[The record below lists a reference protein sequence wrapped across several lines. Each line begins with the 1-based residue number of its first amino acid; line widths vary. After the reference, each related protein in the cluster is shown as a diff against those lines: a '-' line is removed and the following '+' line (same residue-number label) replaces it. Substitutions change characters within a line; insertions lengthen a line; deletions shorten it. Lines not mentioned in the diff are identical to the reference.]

1 MSTKVI
7 GIVTCN
13 YSSTDAAAFTDDRP
27 IAATPFAG
35 RYRLVD
41 FAMSNMVNIGIR
53 TIGLIM
59 PTNYRPIIDHVGAGK
74 DWGLD
79 RKNGGLF
86 VLPGSAFGTA
96 RRGSRFLL
104 RDLIQ
109 NKVILTRNVQGYVV
123 VSSANFVYNYDLN
136 KLVDEHLAN
145 GADITVLTQTA
156 PQANAD
162 VVAFEVKDGEVKG
175 MKYGIQAGETAFLD
189 CFVVKR
195 SLLLDMLDWYAA
207 EDHLDLFEAILSNSN
222 PVCIKTLGFD
232 GYCAPIFDKA
242 TFYGASMDLKD
253 PAVAAELF
261 LPDRFIKTKA
271 HDTSPAKFEVGSKVA
286 GSFVSAGSRIYGE
299 VTGSVLSRNVI
310 VEAGAKVTD
319 SIIMQG
325 TVIKSGAVID
335 HAIVDRNNIIPA
347 GTVLKGTAD
356 DVLVKGKA
364 RG

>member
-1 MSTKVI
+1 MATKVI

-13 YSSTDAAAFTDDRP
+13 YSSKDAAEFTANRP

-41 FAMSNMVNIGIR
+41 FAMSNMVNVGIR

-59 PTNYRPIIDHVGAGK
+59 PNNYRSIIDHVGAGK

-96 RRGSRFLL
+96 RRGPRFLL

-109 NKVILTRNVQGYVV
+109 NKVILTRNIHGYVV

-156 PQANAD
+156 PSANGE
-162 VVAFEVKDGEVKG
+162 VVAFETKDGEVKG
-175 MKYGIQAGETAFLD
+175 MKFGVEPGETAFLD
-189 CFVVKR
+189 CFIIKR
-195 SLLLDMLDWYAA
+195 SLLLDMIDWYAA
-207 EDHLDLFEAILSNSN
+207 EDHLDFFEAIFSNTN
-222 PVCIKTLGFD
+222 PVTIKTANFD
-232 GYCAPIFDKA
+232 GYVAPIFDKKA
-242 TFYGASMDLKD
+242 FYGASMDLKD
-253 PAVAAELF
+253 PAIAAQLFVA
-261 LPDRFIKTKA
+261 DRYIKTKA
-271 HDTSPAKFEVGSKVA
+271 HDTSPAKFEVGSKVV
-286 GSFVSAGSRIYGE
+286 GSLVSSGCRIYGE
-299 VTGSVLSRNVI
+299 VKGSVLSRNVI
-310 VEAGAKVTD
+310 VEAGATVTD
-319 SIIMQG
+319 SIVMQG
-325 TVIKSGAVID
+325 CVIKSGAVVD

-347 GTVLKGTAD
+347 GTVLKGTAE

>member
-1 MSTKVI
+1 MAPKVI

-13 YSSTDAAAFTDDRP
+13 YSSKDAESFTADRP

-35 RYRLVD
+35 RYRVVD
-41 FAMSNMVNIGIR
+41 FAMSNLVNYGIR
-53 TIGLIM
+53 TVGMIM
-59 PTNYRPIIDHVGAGK
+59 PHNYRSLIDHVGAGK
-74 DWGLD
+74 DWDLD

-86 VLPGSAFGTA
+86 VMPGSAFGTA

-104 RDLIQ
+104 RDLIE
-109 NKVILTRNVQGYVV
+109 NKAVLTRNTHGYVV
-123 VSSANFVYNYDLN
+123 LTSANFVYNYDLG

-156 PQANAD
+156 PAANDD

-175 MKYGIQAGETAFLD
+175 MKLGVEAGETAFID
-189 CFVVKR
+189 CFIIKR

-207 EDHLDLFEAILSNSN
+207 EDHLDLFEAIFANTN
-222 PVCIKTLGFD
+222 PVCIKTLDFD
-232 GYCAPIFDKA
+232 GYCAPVFDKA
-242 TFYGASMDLKD
+242 AFYGASMDLRN
-253 PAVAAELF
+253 PAIAAQLF
-261 LPDRFIKTKA
+261 LPDRFIKTKS
-271 HDTSPAKFEVGSKVA
+271 HDTSPAKFEVGSRVV
-286 GSFVSAGSRIYGE
+286 GSLVSSGSRIYGE
-299 VTGSVLSRNVI
+299 VEGSVLSRNVI
-310 VEAGAKVTD
+310 VEAGAKVTN

-335 HAIVDRNNIIPA
+335 YAIVDRNNVIPA
-347 GTVLKGTAD
+347 GTVLKGTAE